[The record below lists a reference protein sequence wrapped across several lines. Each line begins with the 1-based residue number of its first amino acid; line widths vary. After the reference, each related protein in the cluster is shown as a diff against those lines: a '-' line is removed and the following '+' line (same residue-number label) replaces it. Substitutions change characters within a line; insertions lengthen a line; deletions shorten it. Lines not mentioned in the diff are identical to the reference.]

1 MLSQNQKKES
11 ENPPQERLNQERLPM
26 HNIHKFPKNQ
36 PPSNFRQ
43 SPEHQLRR
51 FVRKA
56 IRNSK
61 MTRGQKE
68 ITTSIVNLWFHHRN
82 GPEGIIRPGRKRLA
96 RQAGVTIVTVSRS
109 LSMLKTAGVLTA
121 TKNPKGG
128 VRPTHYIVNLNNLMA
143 LCGARWADE
152 FLRGAY
158 KSQAE
163 IIPLGEGK

>member
-1 MLSQNQKKES
+1 
-11 ENPPQERLNQERLPM
+11 M
-26 HNIHKFPKNQ
+26 HNIHKLPENQ

-56 IRNSK
+56 IRGSK

-68 ITTSIVNLWFHHRN
+68 ITTAIVNLWFHHRN

-96 RQAGVTIVTVSRS
+96 RHTQFTIKTVSRTFAT
-109 LSMLKTAGVLTA
+109 LKKAGVLTA

-143 LCGARWADE
+143 FCGEKWADE

-163 IIPLGEGK
+163 IVPFGEGK